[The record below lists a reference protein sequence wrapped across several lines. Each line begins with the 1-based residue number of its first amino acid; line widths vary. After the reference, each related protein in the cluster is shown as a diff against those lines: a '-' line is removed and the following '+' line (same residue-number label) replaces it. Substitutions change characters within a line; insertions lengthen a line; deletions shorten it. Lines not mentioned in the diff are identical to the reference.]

1 MKRLVALLLTGVLAA
16 GLTACGA
23 QPAQQAAAPAAASSE
38 EEAEE
43 EAAEEEASSAEEAAS
58 SVEEEAGEAASSA
71 EEEAPAEEAAEG
83 QTVLDVIICQ
93 YGPNTNDWFLGSGM
107 DGSNFV
113 DKFEEANPDVK
124 LNLEVVSWNDV
135 YTVVDTR
142 IANNNAPDILNIDV
156 FANYANDG
164 LLMPVSEY
172 CPEDLLADFFPQ
184 FIEQSVIDD
193 TVWAVPDLASARAL
207 FYNVDMLEEVGVEV
221 PTTWAELEDVSQA
234 IIDYYDGE
242 VYPWG
247 IDMTT
252 DEGQAAFAY
261 YTWGNGGGFVDENG
275 DWALNSDANVEAIEY
290 ALSLINSG
298 YTNPNPATETRY
310 DLQDMFAAGKMAMV
324 IAPNQ
329 LPTYVADKGG
339 EINMATAAI
348 PAAEGKTGASVG
360 VMDRVMAFK
369 DDAAADQDARNEA
382 IGKFLKFFYD
392 PENYVG
398 WVSMEGFLPAVNS
411 AVEALVASDESFA
424 AWLDVLNTCQF
435 YPTAKAEWDQVKQGV
450 IKVEQDALAG
460 GTGVKEGLDALQA
473 ELAP

>member
-1 MKRLVALLLTGVLAA
+1 MKKIIALLLVAVMTISLV
-16 GLTACGA
+16 ACGTSK
-23 QPAQQAAAPAAASSE
+23 PAE
-38 EEAEE
+38 ETKPEETAEAEAEE
-43 EAAEEEASSAEEAAS
+43 VEEESTEEASGDQ
-58 SVEEEAGEAASSA
+58 VE
-71 EEEAPAEEAAEG
+71 
-83 QTVLDVIICQ
+83 LDVIICQ
-93 YGPNTNDWFLGSGM
+93 YGPNTNDWFLGTGM
-107 DGSNFV
+107 DGTNFV
-113 DKFEEANPDVK
+113 EKFEKENPDVK

-164 LLMPVSEY
+164 LLMPVKDY
-172 CPEDLLADFFPQ
+172 CPDDLFNDFFPS

-207 FYNVDMLEEVGVEV
+207 FYNVDMLNEVGVEV
-221 PTTWAELEDVSQA
+221 PKTWDELRDVSQA

-261 YTWGNGGGFVDENG
+261 YAWGNGGGFVNENG
-275 DWALNSDANVEAIEY
+275 EWAVNSPENVEAIEY
-290 ALSLINSG
+290 ALSLVKDG
-298 YTNPNPATETRY
+298 FTNPNPATETRY
-310 DLQDMFAAGKMAMV
+310 DLQDMFAAGKMAMI

-339 EINMATAAI
+339 NINMATAGI
-348 PAAEGKTGASVG
+348 PAAAGKTGSSVG

-369 DDAAADQDARNEA
+369 DDSAPDQAARNEA

-411 AVEALVASDESFA
+411 AVEALVASDESFS
-424 AWLDVLNTCQF
+424 AWLDVLGSCQF
-435 YPTAKAEWDQVKQGV
+435 YPTAMAEWDQVKQGV
-450 IKVEQDALAG
+450 IKVEQDALSGAS
-460 GTGVKEGLDALQA
+460 VQEGLDALQA
-473 ELAP
+473 ELTK